1 VTSGPLEETDILL
14 ERAAAGETGAVAEL
28 FNSQRD
34 ALTRFIAARL
44 DKRMAARLDAS
55 DLVQDVLIEAAAKL
69 PDFLADRPIAF
80 RAWLQRLALEC
91 LSHSRRTHIWAKK
104 RAVGREV
111 QQSAANVPDVNGIHL
126 SRARSRDKT
135 PSSDVA
141 GRELYAEVGRLM
153 MRLPMGDREV
163 LRLRFVEQLPV
174 AQVATSLGIT
184 EGAVRMRQLR
194 ALRQLRELLEA
205 GMPEEGMA

>member
-14 ERAAAGETGAVAEL
+14 ERAAAGEIGATAKL
-28 FNSQRD
+28 LNSQRD

-44 DKRMAARLDAS
+44 DKRVAARLDAA

-69 PDFLADRPIAF
+69 PDFLENRPIAF

-91 LSHSRRTHIWAKK
+91 LSHSRRTHIRAKK
-104 RAVGREV
+104 RSVEREI
-111 QQSAANVPDVNGIHL
+111 QQSAANATDVNGFHL
-126 SRARSRDKT
+126 SHARSRDKT

-153 MRLPMGDREV
+153 LGLAECDREV

-174 AQVATSLGIT
+174 AQVATALHIT

-194 ALRQLRELLEA
+194 ALRELRELLER
-205 GMPEEGMA
+205 GMPEEGMR

>member
-1 VTSGPLEETDILL
+1 MNSGPLEETDILL
-14 ERAAAGETGAVAEL
+14 ERAAQGQIGAMAEL
-28 FNSQRD
+28 LNSQRE

-44 DKRMAARLDAS
+44 DKRMAARVDAG

-69 PDFLADRPIAF
+69 PDFLENRPIPF

-91 LSHSRRTHIWAKK
+91 LSHTRRTHIGAKK
-104 RAVGREV
+104 RSVAREI
-111 QQSAANVPDVNGIHL
+111 QQSAANVPDVSGFHL

-141 GRELYAEVGRLM
+141 GRELYEEVGRLM
-153 MRLPMGDREV
+153 LRLPECDREV

-174 AQVATSLGIT
+174 AQVAGALGLT

-194 ALRQLRELLEA
+194 ALRELRELLEA
-205 GMPEEGMA
+205 GEPEERLT